1 MPFLKVNDTDP
12 DFLLLNVKTYEK
24 SAFLIVVLL
33 KFTKIFYNF
42 VLCNII
48 TPENEQSNHKQ
59 SSRQH

>member
-1 MPFLKVNDTDP
+1 MPFLKVNDTDL
-12 DFLLLNVKTYEK
+12 DFLLLNVKTHEK
-24 SAFLIVVLL
+24 SAFLFVFLL
-33 KFTKIFYNF
+33 KFIKIFYNF